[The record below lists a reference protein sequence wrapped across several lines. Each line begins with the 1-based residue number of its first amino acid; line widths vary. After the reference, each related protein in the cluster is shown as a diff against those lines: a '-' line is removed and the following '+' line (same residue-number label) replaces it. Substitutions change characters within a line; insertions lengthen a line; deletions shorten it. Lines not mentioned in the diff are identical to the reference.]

1 MRLFIKI
8 PYMFF
13 VLVAFSEFK
22 ASIVIGQ
29 DKQQSSSS
37 RSFHLRCKPNKGFPQ
52 VTQLFGLIVRK
63 LTIRKIQFIL
73 CLQIMMTGLI

>member
-8 PYMFF
+8 LYMFF

-29 DKQQSSSS
+29 DKQQSIYVVADPSTSDANLIKAS
-37 RSFHLRCKPNKGFPQ
+37 RRLLN
-52 VTQLFGLIVRK
+52 
-63 LTIRKIQFIL
+63 
-73 CLQIMMTGLI
+73 CLG